1 LIMQRVGQAF
11 CQIGV
16 LRLKGR
22 SAMNGYRVSFFKN
35 LTSSNGKAFKVCQRA
50 IEIHSARD
58 RSRAIEAAKSRFARL
73 ECVGDWKLHADHFDV
88 EPLFWGGGAD
98 NPLL

>member
-1 LIMQRVGQAF
+1 
-11 CQIGV
+11 
-16 LRLKGR
+16 
-22 SAMNGYRVSFFKN
+22 MNGYRVSFFKN